1 MSPEFKGLLELF
13 RKEGLAYANNML
25 KMIDTDQLPYPGTT
39 TKELYYNMVDACIE
53 EYKLQ
58 LQEKQSGKSKKK

>member
-1 MSPEFKGLLELF
+1 MSPEFKSLLELF

-25 KMIDTDQLPYPGTT
+25 HMIETEELPYPKIT
-39 TKELYYNMVDACIE
+39 TKELYYNMVNACIE

>member
-25 KMIDTDQLPYPGTT
+25 KMIDTDELP
-39 TKELYYNMVDACIE
+39 
-53 EYKLQ
+53 
-58 LQEKQSGKSKKK
+58 

>member
-25 KMIDTDQLPYPGTT
+25 KMIDTDELPYPKAT